1 VKKILE
7 KCATSLARK
16 RGLEVIA
23 WLFVSEWSL
32 GYTWGCFLKAEE
44 EWSLSHV

>member
-1 VKKILE
+1 VKKIPE

-16 RGLEVIA
+16 LGLEVIA

-32 GYTWGCFLKAEE
+32 GYNLGL
-44 EWSLSHV
+44 LP